1 MYYLQLLLN
10 GVIAGGVYALFAVGL
25 TMVYGTFRFINFAH
39 GELIAWG
46 AYGVLLFA
54 SEPVGMPLWAA
65 ALPAVALTCAIGL
78 AQDRFVY
85 RPLRQSHAIT
95 LLIASIG
102 LSFFLRSL
110 LVLCFGSDLRTYG
123 TAVSEGYEL
132 AGLVVTKV
140 QLGMLGM
147 ALAFMAGLYLIFTR
161 TLLGK
166 AMRAV
171 SDSQDLSLIYALPM
185 RKIRLAVW
193 VLASVFA
200 AAGGIMQGLDTSLE
214 PMMGLTNL
222 IKAFAAV
229 LLGGAGNVFG
239 ALLGGLF
246 IGVAENLSIAF
257 FDPGYKDFIAFAVII
272 LMLLVRPQGLFAVST
287 GVR

>member
-1 MYYLQLLLN
+1 MYLTQLFVN

-46 AYGVLLFA
+46 AYGVLLFSSA
-54 SEPVGMPLWAA
+54 PFGLPLWQAA
-65 ALPAVALTCAIGL
+65 IPAVALTCAIGL
-78 AQDRFVY
+78 AQDKLVY
-85 RPLRQSHAIT
+85 QPLTDSPAVT

-110 LVLCFGSDLRTYG
+110 LALCFGSDLRTFEMG
-123 TAVSEGYEL
+123 MSQGYDL
-132 AGLVVTKV
+132 GGIIVTKV
-140 QLGMLGM
+140 QLGMLG
-147 ALAFMAGLYLIFTR
+147 LAVLFMAGLSLLFKK

-166 AMRAV
+166 ALRAV
-171 SDSQDLSLIYALPM
+171 SDSQELALIYGLPM
-185 RKIRLAVW
+185 RRVRLAVW
-193 VLASVFA
+193 LLASTFA
-200 AAGGIMQGLDTSLE
+200 AVGGIMIGMDTSLE

-239 ALLGGLF
+239 ALLGGIF

-257 FDPGYKDFIAFAVII
+257 FDPGYKDFIAFSVII
-272 LMLLVRPQGLFAVST
+272 LMLLLKPQGIFAVGS

>member
-1 MYYLQLLLN
+1 M
-10 GVIAGGVYALFAVGL
+10 FAVGL

-46 AYGVLLFA
+46 AYGVLLFI
-54 SEPVGMPLWAA
+54 SEPLGLPLWLAVVP
-65 ALPAVALTCAIGL
+65 ALALTCAIGL
-78 AQDRFVY
+78 AKDRFVY
-85 RPLRQSHAIT
+85 RPLKDSHAVT

-110 LVLCFGSDLRTYG
+110 LTLCFGSDLRTYG
-123 TAVSEGYEL
+123 AALAQGYEI
-132 AGLVVTKV
+132 AGLVITKV

-147 ALAFMAGLYLIFTR
+147 ALVFMTGLYLLFTR

-166 AMRAV
+166 ALRAV
-171 SDSQDLSLIYALPM
+171 SDNQDLALVYGLPM
-185 RKIRLAVW
+185 RRVRLAVW
-193 VLASVFA
+193 LLASGF
-200 AAGGIMQGLDTSLE
+200 AAGGGIMIGLDTSLE
-214 PMMGLTNL
+214 PMMGLSNL

-239 ALLGGLF
+239 ALIGGVF

-272 LMLLVRPQGLFAVST
+272 LMLLLRPQGIFAV
-287 GVR
+287 GGGMR

>member
-1 MYYLQLLLN
+1 MYLTQLFVN

-54 SEPVGMPLWAA
+54 SEPLGMPLWLAA
-65 ALPAVALTCAIGL
+65 VPAVILTCAIGL
-78 AQDRFVY
+78 AQDKLIY
-85 RPLRQSHAIT
+85 RPLTDSHAVT

-110 LVLCFGSDLRTYG
+110 LALCFGSDLRTYEMG
-123 TAVSEGYEL
+123 MSQGYDL
-132 AGLVVTKV
+132 GGIIVTKV

-147 ALAFMAGLYLIFTR
+147 AIAFMAGLTLIFKK

-166 AMRAV
+166 ALRAV
-171 SDSQDLSLIYALPM
+171 SDSQELALIYGLPM
-185 RKIRLAVW
+185 RRVRLAVW
-193 VLASVFA
+193 LLASTFA
-200 AAGGIMQGLDTSLE
+200 AVGGMMIGMDTSLE

-239 ALLGGLF
+239 ALLGGIF

-257 FDPGYKDFIAFAVII
+257 FDPGYKDFIAFTVII
-272 LMLLVRPQGLFAVST
+272 IMLLFKPQGIFAVGK

>member
-1 MYYLQLLLN
+1 MYYLQLILN
-10 GVIAGGVYALFAVGL
+10 GLIAGGVYALFAVGL

-54 SEPVGMPLWAA
+54 SEPIGLPLWAA

-85 RPLRQSHAIT
+85 KPLKDSHAVT
-95 LLIASIG
+95 LLISSIG

-110 LVLCFGSDLRTYG
+110 LVLCFGSDLMTYG
-123 TAVSEGYEL
+123 AGISEGYEIF
-132 AGLVVTKV
+132 GLVVTKV

-147 ALAFMAGLYLIFTR
+147 ALLFMFGLYLLFTR

-166 AMRAV
+166 ALRAV
-171 SDSQDLSLIYALPM
+171 SDSQELALIYALPM
-185 RKIRLAVW
+185 KKVRLAVW
-193 VLASVFA
+193 ILASFFA
-200 AAGGIMQGLDTSLE
+200 ASGGIMQGLDTSLE

-239 ALLGGLF
+239 ALIGGVF

-257 FDPGYKDFIAFAVII
+257 FDPGYKDFIAFSVII
-272 LMLLVRPQGLFAVST
+272 LMLLVRPQGIFAVGG